1 MRTVVVAVI
10 ALTTLGGCLVSQ
22 SRLDQQKLE
31 TDSCYAALERE
42 NKNKHELASTVVE
55 LEKKNETYDELVA
68 SLQDEMKQKLIEVKR
83 QGQRLTVN
91 VSDQVLF
98 DSGSAEVKVAGQS
111 ALDKIAH
118 VLAKVSDRRIDVEG
132 HTDNLKVS
140 TELAKTFPTNWEL
153 SAARA
158 TNVVRYLEGHG
169 VNPKR
174 MAAVGKS
181 EFRPVASNSTPAG
194 RQLNRRI
201 ELVLTPWDGER

>member
-10 ALTTLGGCLVSQ
+10 ALLGGCLVPQ

-55 LEKKNETYDELVA
+55 LEKKNETYDELVS

-83 QGQRLTVN
+83 QGQRVTVN

-98 DSGSAEVKVAGQS
+98 DSGSAEVKTAGQT

-140 TELAKTFPTNWEL
+140 PELARTFPSNWEL

-158 TNVVRYLEGHG
+158 TTVVRYLEARG

-181 EFRPVASNSTPAG
+181 EFRPVAANSTPAG

-201 ELVLTPWDGER
+201 EIVLTPWDGER